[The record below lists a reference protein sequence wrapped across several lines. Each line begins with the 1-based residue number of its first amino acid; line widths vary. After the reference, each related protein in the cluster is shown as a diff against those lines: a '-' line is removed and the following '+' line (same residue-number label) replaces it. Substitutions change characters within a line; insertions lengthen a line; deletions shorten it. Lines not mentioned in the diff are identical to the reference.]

1 MLILP
6 NSSLTALTGGRYR
19 IALEESWHHERPEV
33 RNPDKLW
40 IEQIPCRGGA
50 FIGLYSLKPLILQL
64 YTPRV
69 KNAKTIW
76 EAIKNIPGARPDFHF
91 VGEAVLHFP
100 LEAVHT
106 VAHLAGARMKR
117 RLTEAQKAK
126 LSELGKAYRFKGE
139 NNGVQTQKWPQFEAI
154 RGKGI
159 E

>member
-1 MLILP
+1 VAIRANP
-6 NSSLTALTGGRYR
+6 SLAALTGGRYR
-19 IALEESWHHERPEV
+19 IALEESWQHERPEV

-50 FIGLYSLKPLILQL
+50 FICLYSLKPLILQL

-76 EAIKNIPGARPDFHF
+76 EAIKDIPEARPDFHF

-106 VAHLAGARMKR
+106 VAHLSGARKKR
-117 RLTEAQKAK
+117 RLSEAHKAK
-126 LSELGKAYRFKGE
+126 LVEANQAYRFKPKINASNATE
-139 NNGVQTQKWPQFEAI
+139 MTPI
-154 RGKGI
+154 
-159 E
+159 